1 MDIYRLH
8 KPNFNE
14 KVDDNY
20 SEDTKSY
27 LFDHSDCDEDDDKN
41 RMQFLGQIQEKDED
55 SKVFLNDIRENQQ
68 EQRDD

>member
-41 RMQFLGQIQEKDED
+41 RMQFLGQI
-55 SKVFLNDIRENQQ
+55 
-68 EQRDD
+68 